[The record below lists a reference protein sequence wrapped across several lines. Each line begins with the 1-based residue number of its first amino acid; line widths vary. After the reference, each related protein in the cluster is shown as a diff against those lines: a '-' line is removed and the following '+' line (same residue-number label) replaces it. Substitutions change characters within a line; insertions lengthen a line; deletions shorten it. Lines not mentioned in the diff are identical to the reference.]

1 MLKKIKNKYRNLF
14 ISNQWIRLSGFY
26 RFNKQTKQ
34 IVNIKNRIPNLV
46 IVGSQKCGTT
56 SLFHYL
62 SQHPNIAASTPEKEP
77 GFFLFDKW
85 AQSFWQRKKLRFKNK
100 KQMLK
105 EMMCLNLT
113 NEKYFME
120 ATTYYT
126 QGVNETKYKIP
137 KTILNQSPDCKIIYI
152 IRNPFQRLISNYF
165 HQKRRGD
172 KDTLFKVSNDFYK
185 INTCLYYDRIKP
197 FISFLGQDR
206 VHVLSIENLKL
217 NPNNELK
224 QVYDFLEL
232 PDNREVKLDIH
243 NATSPKNQKLKL
255 DSVTYR
261 KLNYLFLQQQELL
274 NNELGMNIKWNL
286 SKKTWVSNKS

>member
-34 IVNIKNRIPNLV
+34 VVNIKNRIPNLV

-62 SQHPNIAASTPEKEP
+62 SQHPNIAACAPEKEP
-77 GFFLFDKW
+77 GFFIFDKW
-85 AQSFWQRKKLRFKNK
+85 AQSFWHRKNNICMKNK

-105 EMMCLNLT
+105 EMMYLNLT

-152 IRNPFQRLISNYF
+152 VRNPFQRLISNYF

-197 FISFLGQDR
+197 FISFLGKDR
-206 VHVLSIENLKL
+206 VHVLSLENLKL
-217 NPNNELK
+217 NPNNELEK
-224 QVYDFLEL
+224 VYNFLDL
-232 PDNREVKLDIH
+232 PDHKEVKLNIH
-243 NATSPKNQKLKL
+243 NETSPKNEKPRFDL
-255 DSVTYR
+255 VTYD
-261 KLNYLFLQQQELL
+261 KLYHVFKQQEKLL
-274 NNELGMNIKWNL
+274 NSIIDTNLNWDL
-286 SKKTWVSNKS
+286 SKNNLG